1 MGDVFPMGNQALV
14 ELAGEQGD
22 AVRSGVMA
30 EEVAGEAHLPAAT
43 GHQNA
48 QIQPRPLLDGLRPG
62 GLETGEGN
70 RHHGPSSE
78 VRLY

>member
-30 EEVAGEAHLPAAT
+30 EEVAGEAHLPAAA

-48 QIQPRPLLDGLRPG
+48 
-62 GLETGEGN
+62 
-70 RHHGPSSE
+70 
-78 VRLY
+78 